1 MLQWGTV
8 VQATLTPL
16 PVILW
21 GFLLNTFAFG
31 FDMINYIVTRQK
43 IPKKKQALQEVTT
56 QKKAVASS
64 ANENVAS
71 VTCV

>member
-8 VQATLTPL
+8 VQAALTPL

-56 QKKAVASS
+56 QKKAMASS